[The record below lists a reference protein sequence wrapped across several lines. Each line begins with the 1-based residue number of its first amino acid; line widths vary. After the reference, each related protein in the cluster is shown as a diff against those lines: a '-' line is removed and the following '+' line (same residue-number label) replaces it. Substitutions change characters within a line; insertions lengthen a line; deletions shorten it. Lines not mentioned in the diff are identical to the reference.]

1 MSSDLPQHFCVV
13 PFVHFSC
20 KPDGSPRVCCFSQ
33 NSYVLNDDGK
43 RSHLSTQSI
52 DEIWHSKWMNS
63 FREKM
68 FSQAIPPE
76 CRFCHNEEA
85 AGKTS
90 KRQSE
95 NRKYLENSK
104 EIISNAKNHNG
115 KINSPPIYFDLRL
128 GNLCNLKC
136 RTCNPLFSSAWAR
149 EVEAHPTNAVLQSY
163 QSTLDQARLSESWH
177 KSPDFW
183 EQFHS
188 IAGSIEEIYLT
199 GGEPMLIKEH
209 FSLLKFFTENDY
221 AKNIYLRYNTNLTLL
236 PEEFLKLAPSFKKI
250 SLSCSIDAL
259 REKNDWL
266 RSPSKWSVIEE
277 NFNKT
282 LLLPENV
289 NIDINCTVS
298 IFNVFYFDEL
308 FLFFKDIAHRTGRKV
323 EVFPDILHEP
333 EFMQLHLLP
342 DGLKTQAKEK
352 LMSLLGRSDLNSS
365 EKKNISSLVKLLEV
379 QNTNQADLLN
389 QLKDHI
395 VALDKIRNEKF
406 EMVFPEL
413 QVFDINTLGL

>member
-1 MSSDLPQHFCVV
+1 MSLDLPHHFCVV

-43 RSHLSTQSI
+43 RSHLSHQSI
-52 DEIWHSKWMNS
+52 DEIWHSKWMNT

-68 FSQAIPPE
+68 LSQAVPPE
-76 CRFCHNEEA
+76 CQFCHNEEA

-95 NRKYLENSK
+95 NRKYLETSK
-104 EIISNAKNHNG
+104 EIISCAKNKNG
-115 KINSPPIYFDLRL
+115 KIDSSPVYFDLRL

-149 EVEAHPTNAVLQSY
+149 EVEAHPTNAVLKTY

-183 EQFHS
+183 NQFHS

-209 FSLLKFFTENDY
+209 FALLVFFKENDY

-236 PEEFLKLAPSFKKI
+236 PDEFLQLAPSFKKI
-250 SLSCSIDAL
+250 SLSCSIDGL
-259 REKNDWL
+259 KDKNDWL
-266 RSPSKWSVIEE
+266 RSPSKWPVIEE

-282 LLLPENV
+282 LKLPANV
-289 NIDINCTVS
+289 SIDINCTVS
-298 IFNVFYFDEL
+298 IFNVLYFDEL
-308 FLFFKDIAHRTGRKV
+308 FLYFKNIARETGRMV

-333 EFMQLHLLP
+333 EFMPLHLLP
-342 DGLKTQAKEK
+342 SNLKIQAQDRLLK
-352 LMSLLGRSDLNSS
+352 LLERSDLTTT
-365 EKKNISSLVKLLEV
+365 ERKNISSLSRLLNV
-379 QNTNQADLLN
+379 QNDNQEELLQ
-389 QLKDHI
+389 QLKNHI
-395 VALDKIRNEKF
+395 VALDNIRNEKF
-406 EMVFPEL
+406 ELVFPEL
-413 QVFDINTLGL
+413 AQLKNQ

>member
-1 MSSDLPQHFCVV
+1 MSSELPQHFCVV

-43 RSHLSTQSI
+43 RSHLSAQSI
-52 DEIWHSKWMNS
+52 NEIWHSKWMNS
-63 FREKM
+63 FRKKM
-68 FSQAIPPE
+68 LSDIPPPE
-76 CRFCHNEEA
+76 CKFCHNEEA

-95 NRKYLENSK
+95 NRKYLETSQ
-104 EIISNAKNHNG
+104 EIISCAKNQDG

-136 RTCNPLFSSAWAR
+136 RTCNPLFSSAWAK

-177 KSPDFW
+177 KSPAFW

-209 FSLLKFFTENDY
+209 FSLLKFFKENDY

-259 REKNDWL
+259 KEKNDWL

-282 LLLPENV
+282 LLLPKNV

-298 IFNVFYFDEL
+298 IFNVLHFDEL
-308 FLFFKDIAHRTGRKV
+308 FLFFANISKDTGRKV
-323 EVFPDILHEP
+323 EVYPDILHEP

-342 DGLKTQAKEK
+342 DGLKIKAKDK
-352 LMSLLGRSDLNSS
+352 LSALLELNDLSS
-365 EKKNISSLVKLLEV
+365 SAKKNILSLIKLLDV
-379 QNTNQADLLN
+379 QNPDQNTLLDH
-389 QLKDHI
+389 LKNHI

-406 EMVFPEL
+406 DVIFPEL
-413 QVFDINTLGL
+413 IDLT

>member
-1 MSSDLPQHFCVV
+1 MSMDLTQHFCVV

-43 RSHLSTQSI
+43 RSHLTHQSI

-68 FSQAIPPE
+68 FFNEAPSE
-76 CRFCHNEEA
+76 CKFCHNEEA

-95 NRKYLENSK
+95 NRKYLETSQ
-104 EIISNAKNHNG
+104 EIIACAKKQNG
-115 KINSPPIYFDLRL
+115 KINSPPVYFDLRL

-149 EVEAHPTNAVLQSY
+149 EVEAHPTNAILQSY
-163 QSTLDQARLSESWH
+163 QSTLDQARQSESWH

-183 EQFHS
+183 NQFHS

-209 FSLLKFFTENDY
+209 FALLKFFKENDY

-236 PEEFLKLAPSFKKI
+236 PDEFLQLAPNFKKI
-250 SLSCSIDAL
+250 SLSCSIDGL

-266 RSPSKWSVIEE
+266 RSPSKWSMIEE

-282 LLLPENV
+282 LLLPSNV

-298 IFNVFYFDEL
+298 IFNVLYFDEL
-308 FLFFKDIAHRTGRKV
+308 FLYFKNIAKESGRMI

-333 EFMQLHLLP
+333 LFMPLHLLP
-342 DGLKTQAKEK
+342 SDLKLVAQDR
-352 LMSLLGRSDLNSS
+352 LLGLLERSDLTNS
-365 EKKNISSLVKLLEV
+365 ERKNILSLNRMLNV
-379 QNTNQADLLN
+379 QNAHQADLLN
-389 QLKDHI
+389 QLKNHI
-395 VALDKIRNEKF
+395 VALDKIRQEKF
-406 EMVFPEL
+406 ELVFPEL
-413 QVFDINTLGL
+413 AQLIVEHQ

>member
-1 MSSDLPQHFCVV
+1 MSSELPKHFCVV

-33 NSYVLNDDGK
+33 NSYVLKDDGK
-43 RSHLSTQSI
+43 RSHLSHQSI

-68 FSQAIPPE
+68 FSESIPQE
-76 CRFCHNEEA
+76 CRYCHDEEA

-104 EIISNAKNHNG
+104 EIVDYAKNNCG
-115 KINSPPIYFDLRL
+115 KIESPPVYFDLRL

-149 EVEAHPTNAVLQSY
+149 EVEAHPTNTVLQTY

-177 KSPDFW
+177 KSPEFW
-183 EQFHS
+183 NQFNS

-209 FSLLKFFTENDY
+209 FSLLKFFKEQDY
-221 AKNIYLRYNTNLTLL
+221 AKNIHLRYNTNLTIL
-236 PEEFLKLAPSFKKI
+236 PEEFLQLAPSFKKI

-259 REKNDWL
+259 KDKNDWL

-282 LLLPENV
+282 LRLPKNV
-289 NIDINCTVS
+289 EIDINCTVS
-298 IFNVFYFDEL
+298 IFNIFYFDEL
-308 FLFFKDIAHRTGRKV
+308 FLFFKNIAKETGRKV
-323 EVFPDILHEP
+323 EVYPDILHEP
-333 EFMQLHLLP
+333 LFMPLHLLP
-342 DGLKTQAKEK
+342 IGLKSKASHK
-352 LMSLLGRSDLNSS
+352 LTTLLLRSDLSSS
-365 EKKNISSLVKLLEV
+365 ERKNVLSLIKLLDV
-379 QNTNQADLLN
+379 QGANQVDLLN
-389 QLKDHI
+389 QLKNHI

-406 EMVFPEL
+406 EIVFPEIAEL
-413 QVFDINTLGL
+413 KTN